1 MQYDESDN
9 VEILL
14 SRNDIFAT
22 KDTTKAY
29 F

>member
-9 VEILL
+9 VEVLL
-14 SRNDIFAT
+14 SRTDIFAT

>member
-14 SRNDIFAT
+14 SRTNTFAT